1 MKDSIKFE
9 VICQN
14 VQITYLKTTA
24 FATALPNRPVVLTV
38 DGENYF
44 LGITEFKV
52 FHEIPRPSLAEQHE
66 SGRRRRLWKVDRSI
80 IRISV
85 KERKP

>member
-24 FATALPNRPVVLTV
+24 LPNRRVDLTV
-38 DGENYF
+38 DSENYF